1 MNVQS
6 GEKILNKTKS
16 LKTTGLVFSVAL
28 TLTGCISFEGYI
40 GLDSSGAVEVVE
52 ASTGTPS
59 LGWESY
65 LTESEENFPLINEDG
80 TISGETE
87 TKVGN
92 TFDFFVKTSNAFFE
106 DDILNK
112 ATVFNEEE
120 CSFGADEDIYVHF
133 CEDENIENV
142 NIFNGAIIE
151 GEWLKTYED
160 RIIYGQTVK
169 TPIYS
174 VEGTLSGLA
183 GEFYEN
189 YHNFKTNETVNAEQ
203 FLEKINTPHSHD
215 GEEEHTHDYINEPV
229 GTLTIF
235 FNTFESEI
243 VKAEGD
249 SIVDSGI
256 DFFTLDL
263 NEHNPEDKIFL
274 SVVVADI
281 ANAEFATQASSME
294 TVTETNTSQTNW
306 LIMVIS
312 STVLT
317 VVLLALIF
325 TRMRNKNMTKNK
337 TGE

>member
-1 MNVQS
+1 M
-6 GEKILNKTKS
+6 KS

-40 GLDSSGAVEVVE
+40 GLDSSGAVEIVE

-80 TISGETE
+80 TLSGETE
-87 TKVGN
+87 TKVGD
-92 TFDFFVKTSNAFFE
+92 TSDFFIKTSNAFFE
-106 DDILNK
+106 DNILNK

-120 CSFGADEDIYVHF
+120 CSFGADNDIYVHF
-133 CEDENIENV
+133 CEDENIENA

-151 GEWLKTYED
+151 GEWSKTYED
-160 RIIYGQTVK
+160 RTIYGQTVK

-174 VEGTLSGLA
+174 IEGTLSGLA

-189 YHNFKTNETVNAEQ
+189 YNNFKTNEPINAEQ

-243 VKAEGD
+243 VKAEGN
-249 SIVDSGI
+249 SIIDSGV

-263 NEHNPEDKIFL
+263 NEHNSEDNISL
-274 SVVVADI
+274 SVIVADTT
-281 ANAEFATQASSME
+281 NAEFATQTSSME

-306 LIMVIS
+306 LIMVAS
-312 STVLT
+312 LTVLA
-317 VVLLALIF
+317 VGLILF
-325 TRMRNKNMTKNK
+325 MLVKIRNKKLDK
-337 TGE
+337 K